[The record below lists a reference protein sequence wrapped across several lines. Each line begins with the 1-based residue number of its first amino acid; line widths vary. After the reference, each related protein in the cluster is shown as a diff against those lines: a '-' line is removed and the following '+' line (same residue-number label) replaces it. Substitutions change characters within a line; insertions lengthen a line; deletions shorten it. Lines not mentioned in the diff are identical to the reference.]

1 LKAQCEDTMKREASS
16 SQASRRLGVILL
28 ALSLAVLS
36 LFTPQA
42 ARAQKMIYA
51 QSVQAEEVIDN
62 DIFLRG
68 DEPVID
74 GVVNGDAFI
83 VGSNV
88 SITGQ
93 VNGSVFILA
102 NKVDIEGGTSG
113 NVFVLAVTTRE
124 KAGASIGRSLYT
136 LGMSLITDPDAEIL
150 RDLHAVAI
158 SASLQ
163 GKIGRDTQ
171 ALIGLIEILRLLGNG
186 LNRSIT
192 GLPDMNQ
199 PLLAMIPAQNLQPG
213 SSQMVH
219 SLSGMSIMG
228 SGISGVIVKSGSQEE
243 VQQDSQQAANQ
254 TAELRRWLISRLL
267 SLVSLLIV
275 GVLILWLFPQ
285 RLTRWIDSAQ
295 SQPLA
300 SAGYGLLA
308 LVNGFLLP
316 FLLIALIIGV
326 TVGLLYLYLPSIAW
340 LFFGTGFGSLVMG
353 FSFYLLVV
361 IYISKV
367 IVALLVGS
375 LILTRLS
382 RSAEAPNPWL
392 ALLVG
397 LVLYTLLGSLPY
409 LGFAVGLLTTIL
421 GLGAIWVTYRTDR
434 SPIMPVSVN

>member
-1 LKAQCEDTMKREASS
+1 
-16 SQASRRLGVILL
+16 
-28 ALSLAVLS
+28 
-36 LFTPQA
+36 
-42 ARAQKMIYA
+42 
-51 QSVQAEEVIDN
+51 
-62 DIFLRG
+62 
-68 DEPVID
+68 
-74 GVVNGDAFI
+74 
-83 VGSNV
+83 
-88 SITGQ
+88 
-93 VNGSVFILA
+93 
-102 NKVDIEGGTSG
+102 
-113 NVFVLAVTTRE
+113 
-124 KAGASIGRSLYT
+124 
-136 LGMSLITDPDAEIL
+136 
-150 RDLHAVAI
+150 
-158 SASLQ
+158 
-163 GKIGRDTQ
+163 
-171 ALIGLIEILRLLGNG
+171 
-186 LNRSIT
+186 
-192 GLPDMNQ
+192 
-199 PLLAMIPAQNLQPG
+199 
-213 SSQMVH
+213 
-219 SLSGMSIMG
+219 MG

>member
-1 LKAQCEDTMKREASS
+1 MKAQCEDTMKREASS

-42 ARAQKMIYA
+42 AWAQKMIYA

-409 LGFAVGLLTTIL
+409 LGFAVGLLSTIL